1 MEQKRNSGKVVIVG
15 SGFVGAA
22 AAFAIT
28 MAGIVAEIV
37 VVDINREK
45 AKGEA
50 LDISHGLSFASNVR
64 VSNGGFEE
72 VKNADIIVVT
82 AGSARKPGETRLDLV
97 RKNDV
102 IARDITRNI
111 MEYYNG
117 GIILVVSNP
126 VDILTYIIQDESG
139 LPASK
144 VFGSGTSLDTSRFRY
159 LIGNYYDVNVKDV
172 NGFIIGEHGDS
183 MVPVWSHVNIQ
194 GIHIDEFNRLS
205 GKVLDKTQIEG
216 EVKTAGAKVIQLKGA
231 TYYAIAMSISRIV
244 EAIIQDQNAVIPVGS
259 VLNGI
264 YGICDVALS
273 LPCIINSSGISR
285 VIDIDI
291 TNDEKHKLISSADK
305 MKEVLSQID
314 NSIAQ
319 AV

>member
-1 MEQKRNSGKVVIVG
+1 MRNSGKVVIVG

-50 LDISHGLSFASNVR
+50 LDISHGLSFTSNVR

-72 VKNADIIVVT
+72 VKDADIIVVT

-111 MEYYNG
+111 MEHYNG

-126 VDILTYIIQDESG
+126 VDILTYIIHEESG

-159 LIGNYYDVNVKDV
+159 LIGNHYNVNVKDV

-194 GIHIDEFNRLS
+194 GIHVDEFNRLS

-244 EAIIQDQNAVIPVGS
+244 EAIIQDQNAIIPVGS

-264 YGICDVALS
+264 YGISDVALS
-273 LPCIINSSGISR
+273 LPCIINSSGIAH
-285 VIDIDI
+285 VFDIDI
-291 TNDEKHKLISSADK
+291 SNDEKQKLISSADK